1 MAEKKVTINYI
12 IGEHPDVKNRIVI
25 AFDNTGL
32 NINNPDHKHFID
44 VIAKVMATQMYA
56 KANNIP
62 MENVEHY
69 TESEK

>member
-1 MAEKKVTINYI
+1 MEKSEKVTLDYI

-32 NINNPDHKHFID
+32 DVNEPEHKHFLD
-44 VIAKVMATQMYA
+44 VISKVMATQMYA

-62 MENVEHY
+62 MENVEY
-69 TESEK
+69 